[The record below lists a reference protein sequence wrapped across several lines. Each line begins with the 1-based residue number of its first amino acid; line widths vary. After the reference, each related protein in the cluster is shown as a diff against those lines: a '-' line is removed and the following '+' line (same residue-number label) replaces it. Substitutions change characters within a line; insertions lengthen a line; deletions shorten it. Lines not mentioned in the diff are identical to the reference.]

1 MKVMEGKTR
10 EWAVQQ
16 QEKELQK
23 LKEQN
28 QKLQKDKEMLENV
41 VKQMKVTLNRLIWR
55 YVTGEPKC

>member
-1 MKVMEGKTR
+1 
-10 EWAVQQ
+10 
-16 QEKELQK
+16 

-28 QKLQKDKEMLENV
+28 QKLQKDNEMLENV